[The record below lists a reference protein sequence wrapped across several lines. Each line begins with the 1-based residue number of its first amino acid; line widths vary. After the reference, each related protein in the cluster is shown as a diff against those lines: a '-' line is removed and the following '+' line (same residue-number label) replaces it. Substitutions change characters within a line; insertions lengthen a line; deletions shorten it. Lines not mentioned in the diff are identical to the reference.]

1 MKSERHQEIKRIINT
16 YGIETQDE
24 LISHLNK
31 AGFDVTQA
39 TISRDIRE
47 LKITKA
53 LDSYGRYTYMLP
65 IEDSLSRHNAVYG
78 DTIAKSIRSVN
89 YACNTVVLKTYPG
102 LANAVAAGI
111 DSQKIDE
118 VLGCVAGDDTII
130 VVTKNEKCAEEFCNR
145 ISKSSGLM

>member
-1 MKSERHQEIKRIINT
+1 MKSDRQMEIKRIISS

-31 AGFDVTQA
+31 SGFDVTQA
-39 TISRDIRE
+39 TVSRDIRE
-47 LKITKA
+47 MKITKS
-53 LDSYGRYTYMLP
+53 LGSDGRYTYMMP
-65 IEDSLSRHNAVYG
+65 HEDSSRHHNAVYG
-78 DTIAKSIRSVN
+78 DTIAKSLRSVN

-111 DSQKIDE
+111 DAQKSDD

-130 VVTKNEKCAEEFCNR
+130 VITKNEKCADEFCKKIAR
-145 ISKSSGLM
+145 SAGL

>member
-1 MKSERHQEIKRIINT
+1 MKSERQQEIRKIINT

-24 LISHLNK
+24 LISHLNR

-39 TISRDIRE
+39 TVSRDIRE
-47 LKITKA
+47 MKITKA
-53 LDSYGRYTYMLP
+53 LGSDGRYTYMLP
-65 IEDSLSRHNAVYG
+65 VEDSVSRHNAVYG
-78 DTIAKSIRSVN
+78 DTIAKSLRSVS

-130 VVTKNEKCAEEFCNR
+130 VITKNEKCAEEFCNR
-145 ISKSSGLM
+145 MAKSSGLI